1 VSANSEQAAEFGR
14 ATPES
19 QDTRDRTVAHWEQT
33 LRAGVRQPDF
43 EPADGPPLGLTH
55 ADRKEWFSRRAD
67 GLRAQPL
74 PKLSD
79 AALDTLRHGPG
90 SFDRRSEERRRPQRA
105 QDANSAPG

>member
-43 EPADGPPLGLTH
+43 EPVDGPPSGLTR
-55 ADRKEWFSRRAD
+55 ADREEWFSRRAD

-90 SFDRRSEERRRPQRA
+90 SFDRRSEETR
-105 QDANSAPG
+105 